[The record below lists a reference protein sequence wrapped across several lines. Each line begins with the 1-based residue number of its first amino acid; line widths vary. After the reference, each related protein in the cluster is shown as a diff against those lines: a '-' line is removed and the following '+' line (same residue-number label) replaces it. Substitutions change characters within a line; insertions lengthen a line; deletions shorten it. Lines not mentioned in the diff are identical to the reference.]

1 VLISLGMARGN
12 GGQGIQLCQVANLG
26 QGKHLCRVDITM
38 RTTPPFSVPVP
49 VLLLVT
55 SSWVCASSFA
65 PPEANN
71 KSQEIGAKVTKLVPF
86 LGHWRVHIPSGDL
99 EMAVLFL

>member
-1 VLISLGMARGN
+1 MLG
-12 GGQGIQLCQVANLG
+12 
-26 QGKHLCRVDITM
+26 
-38 RTTPPFSVPVP
+38 
-49 VLLLVT
+49 T

-65 PPEANN
+65 SPEANN

-99 EMAVLFL
+99 EMAVQIMSPSQVRQFIMYYERITKQMLVDLSEKAYAVLYLDKKHRLNRLKFN

>member
-1 VLISLGMARGN
+1 MLISLGMARGN

-49 VLLLVT
+49 V
-55 SSWVCASSFA
+55 
-65 PPEANN
+65 P
-71 KSQEIGAKVTKLVPF
+71 VPV
-86 LGHWRVHIPSGDL
+86 L
-99 EMAVLFL
+99 LFLYLYLYVFLHAHVRARACGERCA